1 MAINTRWEMTVYYSN
16 DIIDFSDRVMS
27 MNVRQSVDV
36 NVIGRGQAT
45 VTLLNKDG
53 ALTPGGGGT
62 YSSIDWFARGIQINV
77 YTSVG
82 GNESVETVFFGVIV
96 DFTLQDD
103 GVFSTVTLTALDGL
117 TVAAKSGNPADGYPI
132 LNTGSISDY
141 DDYYNALVDR
151 YGITFPR
158 LGLTDAEGFVTSEY
172 PYTQPQV
179 GVDGSTSAILPPT
192 YADALQTYL
201 IPAVADVTWP
211 TGRTV
216 TAGNVLRYKIISLGP
231 TTTRANSSPERQTF
245 EFAPA
250 GSVVDSK
257 LPFLDD
263 GFVQEFNNDTLIT
276 QAQVG
281 GSSNGNT
288 VQTATASTSTSY
300 GSRTTQY
307 IATLNYTDATSLEV
321 ATRLVNR
328 YSTSRF
334 SPTQLRTSASL
345 VKAEAKNAAEDEWRY
360 LLSIEYG
367 LWQQLVVTWT
377 GSGADEQ
384 TAYCVIKGRTI
395 NVTPSDTVIT
405 LQLGNWAD
413 NHGFI
418 LNTDRLDID
427 RLG

>member
-1 MAINTRWEMTVYYSN
+1 MAINTTWNIEIGPEASRT
-16 DIIDFSDRVMS
+16 DFTSRVMS

-36 NVIGRGQAT
+36 NVIGRGQA
-45 VTLLNKDG
+45 VITLLNKDG

-62 YSSIDWFARGIQINV
+62 YSSTDWFSQGMYINV
-77 YTSVG
+77 LTDVG
-82 GNESVETVFFGVIV
+82 GAQTEEAVFHGVIV

-103 GVFSTVTLTALDGL
+103 GVFSTVTITALDGL
-117 TVAAKSGNPADGYPI
+117 TVAAKTVGSVIQSTNAY
-132 LNTGSISDY
+132 NTVYS
-141 DDYYNALVDR
+141 ALVDR
-151 YGITFPR
+151 NGIVFPR
-158 LGLTDAEGFVTSEY
+158 LGQSNAEGIVSYEY

-179 GVDGSTSAILPPT
+179 GIGIFQTIRPTT

-201 IPAVADVTWP
+201 IPSVNDVTWA
-211 TGRTV
+211 TNITSSASV
-216 TAGNVLRYKIISLGP
+216 TNYNIISLGQ
-231 TTTRANSSPERQTF
+231 TTTRANSSPNRQTY

-276 QAQVG
+276 QAQVA
-281 GSSNGNT
+281 GSVTGST
-288 VQTATASTSTSY
+288 TQTATASTNPTYGNRTVQYTSTL
-300 GSRTTQY
+300 TE
-307 IATLNYTDATSLEV
+307 TDTVSLEV

-345 VKAEAKNAAEDEWRY
+345 VESQAKNAAEDEWRY
-360 LLSIEYG
+360 LLSIKYG

-377 GSGADEQ
+377 GSGAASQ
-384 TAYCVIKGRTI
+384 TAYCIVKGRTI
-395 NVTPSDTVIT
+395 NVTPSDTIVT

>member
-1 MAINTRWEMTVYYSN
+1 MY
-16 DIIDFSDRVMS
+16 
-27 MNVRQSVDV
+27 
-36 NVIGRGQAT
+36 
-45 VTLLNKDG
+45 
-53 ALTPGGGGT
+53 
-62 YSSIDWFARGIQINV
+62 INV
-77 YTSVG
+77 LTDVG
-82 GNESVETVFFGVIV
+82 GAQTEEAVFHGVIV

-103 GVFSTVTLTALDGL
+103 GVFSTVTITALDGL
-117 TVAAKSGNPADGYPI
+117 TVAAK
-132 LNTGSISDY
+132 TVGSVIQSTNA
-141 DDYYNALVDR
+141 YNIVYSALVDR
-151 YGITFPR
+151 NGIVFPR
-158 LGLTDAEGFVTSEY
+158 LGQSNAEGIVSYEY

-179 GVDGSTSAILPPT
+179 GVGIFQTIRPTT

-201 IPAVADVTWP
+201 IPSVNDVTWA
-211 TGRTV
+211 TNITSSASV
-216 TAGNVLRYKIISLGP
+216 TNYNIISLGQ
-231 TTTRANSSPERQTF
+231 TTTRANSSPNRQTY

-276 QAQVG
+276 QAQVA
-281 GSSNGNT
+281 GSVTGAT
-288 VQTATASTSTSY
+288 TQTATASTNPTYGNRTVQYTSTL
-300 GSRTTQY
+300 TE
-307 IATLNYTDATSLEV
+307 TDTVSLEV

-345 VKAEAKNAAEDEWRY
+345 VESQAKNAAEDEWRY
-360 LLSIEYG
+360 LLSIKYG

-377 GSGADEQ
+377 GSGAASQ
-384 TAYCVIKGRTI
+384 TAYCIVKGRTI
-395 NVTPSDTVIT
+395 NVTPSDTIVT

>member
-1 MAINTRWEMTVYYSN
+1 MAINTTWNIEIGPEASRT
-16 DIIDFSDRVMS
+16 DFTSRVMS

-36 NVIGRGQAT
+36 NVIGRGQA
-45 VTLLNKDG
+45 VITLLNKDG

-62 YSSIDWFARGIQINV
+62 YSSTDWFSQGMYINV
-77 YTSVG
+77 LTDVG
-82 GNESVETVFFGVIV
+82 GAQSEEAVFHGVIV

-103 GVFSTVTLTALDGL
+103 GVFSTVTITALDGL
-117 TVAAKSGNPADGYPI
+117 TVAAKTFGSAINSTNAY
-132 LNTGSISDY
+132 NTVYS
-141 DDYYNALVDR
+141 ALVDR
-151 YGITFPR
+151 NGIVFPR
-158 LGLTDAEGFVTSEY
+158 LGQSNAEGIVSYEY

-179 GVDGSTSAILPPT
+179 GIGIFQTIRPTT

-201 IPAVADVTWP
+201 IPSVNDVTWA
-211 TGRTV
+211 TNITSSASV
-216 TAGNVLRYKIISLGP
+216 TNYNIISLGQ
-231 TTTRANSSPERQTF
+231 TTTRANSSPNRQTY

-276 QAQVG
+276 QAQVA
-281 GSSNGNT
+281 GSVTGAT
-288 VQTATASTSTSY
+288 TQTATASTNPTYGNRTVQYTSTL
-300 GSRTTQY
+300 TE
-307 IATLNYTDATSLEV
+307 TDTVSLEV

-345 VKAEAKNAAEDEWRY
+345 VESQAKNAAEDEWRY
-360 LLSIEYG
+360 LLSIKYG

-377 GSGADEQ
+377 GSGAASQ
-384 TAYCVIKGRTI
+384 TAYCIVKGRTI
-395 NVTPSDTVIT
+395 NVTPSDTIVT

>member
-1 MAINTRWEMTVYYSN
+1 MAINTTWNIEIGPEASRT
-16 DIIDFSDRVMS
+16 DFTSRVMS

-36 NVIGRGQAT
+36 NVIGRGQA
-45 VTLLNKDG
+45 VITLLNKDG

-62 YSSIDWFARGIQINV
+62 YSSTDWFSQGMYINV
-77 YTSVG
+77 LTDVG
-82 GNESVETVFFGVIV
+82 GAQTEEAVFHGVIV

-103 GVFSTVTLTALDGL
+103 GVFSTVTMTALDGL
-117 TVAAKSGNPADGYPI
+117 TVAAK
-132 LNTGSISDY
+132 TVGSQINSTNA
-141 DDYYNALVDR
+141 YNIVYSALVDR
-151 YGITFPR
+151 NGIVFPR
-158 LGLTDAEGFVTSEY
+158 LGQSNAEGIVSYEY

-179 GVDGSTSAILPPT
+179 GVGIFQTIRPTT

-201 IPAVADVTWP
+201 IPSVNDVTWA
-211 TGRTV
+211 TNITSSASV
-216 TAGNVLRYKIISLGP
+216 TNYNIISLGQ
-231 TTTRANSSPERQTF
+231 TTTRANSSPNRQTY

-276 QAQVG
+276 QAQVA
-281 GSSNGNT
+281 GSVTGAT
-288 VQTATASTSTSY
+288 TQTATASTNPTYGNRTVQYTSTL
-300 GSRTTQY
+300 TE
-307 IATLNYTDATSLEV
+307 TDTVSLEV

-345 VKAEAKNAAEDEWRY
+345 VESQAKNAAEDEWRY
-360 LLSIEYG
+360 LLSIKYG

-377 GSGADEQ
+377 GSGAASQ
-384 TAYCVIKGRTI
+384 TAYCIVKGRTI
-395 NVTPSDTVIT
+395 NVTPSDTIVT

>member
-1 MAINTRWEMTVYYSN
+1 
-16 DIIDFSDRVMS
+16 MS

-36 NVIGRGQAT
+36 NVIGRGQA
-45 VTLLNKDG
+45 VITLLNKDG

-62 YSSIDWFARGIQINV
+62 YSSTDWFSQGMYINV
-77 YTSVG
+77 LTDVG
-82 GNESVETVFFGVIV
+82 GAQTEEAVFHGVIV

-103 GVFSTVTLTALDGL
+103 GVFSTVTITALDGL
-117 TVAAKSGNPADGYPI
+117 TVAAK
-132 LNTGSISDY
+132 TVGSVIQSTNA
-141 DDYYNALVDR
+141 YNIVYSALVDR
-151 YGITFPR
+151 NGIVFPR
-158 LGLTDAEGFVTSEY
+158 LGQSNAEGIVSYEY

-179 GVDGSTSAILPPT
+179 GVGIFQTIRPTT

-201 IPAVADVTWP
+201 IPSVNDVTWA
-211 TGRTV
+211 TNITSSASV
-216 TAGNVLRYKIISLGP
+216 TNYNIISLGQ
-231 TTTRANSSPERQTF
+231 TTTRANSSPNRQTY

-276 QAQVG
+276 QAQVA
-281 GSSNGNT
+281 GSVTGAT
-288 VQTATASTSTSY
+288 TQTATASTNPTYGNRTVQYTSTL
-300 GSRTTQY
+300 TE
-307 IATLNYTDATSLEV
+307 TDTVSLEV

-345 VKAEAKNAAEDEWRY
+345 VESQAKNAAEDEWRY
-360 LLSIEYG
+360 LLSIKYG

-377 GSGADEQ
+377 GSGAASQ
-384 TAYCVIKGRTI
+384 TAYCIVKGRTI
-395 NVTPSDTVIT
+395 NVTPSDTIVT